1 MASRGMVSKPT
12 TSSLSKRRNSAIAS
26 IDERMGQR
34 DIYDRYFKKTL
45 RSGDKKVNKSVT
57 GRPTQV
63 ASQNKTQLDEKKIDS
78 FIKDVHIKLTAE
90 MRPLLTD
97 RSNNSSI

>member
-12 TSSLSKRRNSAIAS
+12 TSSLSKRRNSTIAS

-45 RSGDKKVNKSVT
+45 RSGEKNVNKSVT
-57 GRPTQV
+57 GRPPNT
-63 ASQNKTQLDEKKIDS
+63 ASRN
-78 FIKDVHIKLTAE
+78 
-90 MRPLLTD
+90 
-97 RSNNSSI
+97 